1 MSSSGLTLRVPTSAS
16 PSMMQLSTAASSTNA
31 STPLAMSYP
40 TTSYR
45 KASMQEPSNRLVATF
60 HMNPNNNNMMLADST
75 MSLAMCCSR
84 CCLSAASRAA
94 TVQSTSN
101 LDESVSSS
109 AGGDLSYAESL
120 PELTYF
126 KSHLLF
132 DETSIQSAPA
142 RTGEVL
148 LKNFDRAFNSNSIHF
163 FTHLFKLWFSVSNL
177 IFPINQSID

>member
-45 KASMQEPSNRLVATF
+45 KASMQEPSNRLAATF
-60 HMNPNNNNMMLADST
+60 HMNPNNNNTNMMLADST

-148 LKNFDRAFNSNSIHF
+148 LKNFDRAFNSNSTF
-163 FTHLFKLWFSVSNL
+163 LPTYLNSGLAYL
-177 IFPINQSID
+177 I